1 MKRHSALTRLLTLF
15 LVLLTMVSIPITA
28 FAAET
33 ALPVPIEDGAD
44 PMSGIGLFAYNYNRI
59 PEEMMDNS
67 ILRAL
72 AYTGYDV
79 AYLKSIKKLYNKSYI
94 ASSLKKN
101 APDVLSGIPYS
112 SDGSGSGL
120 QTVTDK
126 STATGK
132 APDIKYF
139 KNQTGLDCADFV
151 TYYLCNYLP
160 NIEGVDTSMFDE
172 MQKKYGYRQD
182 DMRFWMKGCEDLAK
196 QGRCDAYLL
205 DSKDYENN
213 TADYQNA
220 IANCMPGD
228 LIRFGT
234 SSEDWVHYAIYA
246 GSYDGEDYIIHVA
259 NSRGPE
265 ISLIRYMTDSSSKTS
280 VPLAFYHFYWNDTAR
295 FGAIEVNKKD
305 GNGKGLAGAEFTAV
319 HKETGEK
326 YLIGPTNSSG
336 YAKNP
341 QVLYG
346 DYTVTETKFP
356 SGYQS
361 SGTTVWNVTVSD
373 QTPTV
378 TINATNTL
386 ITGTIGIKKTDDT
399 GKALSGV
406 QFNVYS
412 NSACTTLVKTITT
425 DSSGNATLSGLT
437 PGTTYYLKEK
447 AAPDGHVYNG
457 TVYSVTVVGNKT
469 TYANNGNPVVNTRM
483 GKLQIQK
490 KDKNGS
496 LGAGYVFGI
505 YSDKACTKVVQT
517 ITTDST
523 GKAVSSLMA
532 PGTYYVRETALPSGD
547 AVHALNTTVVTV
559 TVKAGG
565 TASIEVNNNYLK
577 GNLKVRKSDDAGT
590 PLANVVF
597 GVYFDSKCT
606 KSATD
611 PIRTN
616 AEGVASVQLDVGT
629 YYVRELEAPEGLIID
644 DSVHS
649 VTVKAGQDNYVNQ
662 GNPVVNTRMG
672 RIQIQKKDKNG
683 SLGAGYVFGIYSDKA
698 CTKVVQT
705 ITTDSTGKAVSSLM
719 TPGTYYVRETALPIG
734 DVVHALNTEVVTVD
748 VQPGASITVDVINAY
763 LQGSIGVRKT
773 DDIGTPLDK
782 VVFGV
787 YLDQDCTTSAAF
799 PIRTNAEGIGTTQLD
814 VGTYYVREIKAPEG
828 YLIDEKI
835 YSVMV
840 TANQITYINSGDPVV
855 NIRMGRLQIQ
865 KKDKNGLLGA
875 GYVFGI
881 YSDEACTQ
889 QVQSITTD
897 DTGMAVSGLL
907 APGTYYVRETAL
919 PDTDTVHALNKQVVT
934 VTVQPGATITVEV
947 INDYLKG
954 RIRVIKTDD
963 IGTPLANARFGV
975 YLDPDC
981 TISAGLPIRTNSEGI
996 GTAPMDIGTYY
1007 VRELEAPEGYL
1018 KDERIYPVTVTANQ
1032 FTYINN
1038 GEPVVNIRLGRLR
1051 ILKQDKYGTL
1061 GAGFEFTL
1069 YADYKCTEPVSV
1081 FATDSSGIAISDWLP
1096 EGRYYLRET
1105 NLPEN
1110 SIHTIGTTTYA
1121 IDIHTG
1127 ETYELTYTN
1136 ALEKGGVGVR
1146 KTDDIGT
1153 PMAGVMFGVFHDPE
1167 CTQMAA
1173 MPFKTNESGVAV
1185 CKLDPGDYYI
1195 REMTEKPQYV
1205 LDRTV
1210 YPVTVTAEMTT
1221 YINKGEPVIN
1231 TRKGKIELIKKDPDG
1246 ILGAGYVFGIYADEA
1261 CTELL
1266 QTLTTDDTGT
1276 VVSDW
1281 LIPNDTYYIKESS
1294 LPEDDTIHA
1303 VSKEV
1308 FPVKVLPG
1316 ETIQV
1321 TIINEFLP
1329 GQITVLKVSQ
1339 EGQKLSGAKFLLE
1352 WSEDGQNW
1360 QTAVYTDSHIVTK
1373 GTCASDG
1380 LHEGCLT
1387 TDDTGTITFTGL
1399 HPTLQY
1405 RITEVTAP
1413 EGYQLLTEPVFTGT
1427 LPSVNL
1433 ELGFTVVNAKPF
1445 ELPQTG
1451 GQSSILMPVSLLLCI
1466 GTCMGIFVY
1475 LRKKKKEA

>member
-1 MKRHSALTRLLTLF
+1 MKRHCVWTRLLTLL
-15 LVLLTMVSIPITA
+15 LVMLTVASISVNA
-28 FAAET
+28 FATEAV
-33 ALPVPIEDGAD
+33 LPEPIEDGED
-44 PMSGIGLFAYNYNRI
+44 SMSGIGLFAYNYNRI

-67 ILRAL
+67 ILREL

-94 ASSLKKN
+94 ASSLKTN
-101 APDVLSGIPYS
+101 AHNVLSGIGYS

-126 STATGK
+126 STPTGK

-139 KNQTGLDCADFV
+139 KNETGLDCADFV
-151 TYYLCNYLP
+151 AYYLCNYLP
-160 NIEGVDTSMFDE
+160 NIEGEDTSMFDE
-172 MQKKYGYRQD
+172 MKQKYGYRQD
-182 DMRFWMKGCEDLAK
+182 DMRFWMQGCEYLAS
-196 QGRCDAYLL
+196 QGRCEAYLL
-205 DSKDYENN
+205 DTKDFENN
-213 TADYQNA
+213 TADYQDA
-220 IANCMPGD
+220 IANCVPGD

-234 SSEDWVHYAIYA
+234 STKDWVHYAIYA

-265 ISLIRYMTDSSSKTS
+265 ISLIRYMAESSSKAS
-280 VPLAFYHFYWNDTAR
+280 VPLAFYHFEWNDIYKD
-295 FGAIEVNKKD
+295 GYIEVQKKD
-305 GNGKGLAGAEFTAV
+305 PSGNALQGAEFTAV
-319 HKETGEK
+319 HKETGTK
-326 YLIGPTNSSG
+326 YLIGPTNAKG
-336 YAKNP
+336 YAISDSVP
-341 QVLYG
+341 YG
-346 DYTVTETKFP
+346 TYTVTETKFP
-356 SGYQS
+356 SGYQA
-361 SGTTVWNVTVSD
+361 SGTTTWNVTVGD
-373 QTPTV
+373 ATPTV
-378 TINATNTL
+378 TINAVNQL
-386 ITGTIGIKKTDDT
+386 ITGAIGIKKADDT

-406 QFNVYS
+406 QFGVYS
-412 NSACTTLVKTITT
+412 DSNCTTLVKTITT
-425 DSSGNATLSGLT
+425 DSNGNATLSGLT

-457 TVYSVTVVGNKT
+457 TVYSVTVVANTT
-469 TYANNGNPVVNTRM
+469 TYANSSNPVVNTRM
-483 GKLQIQK
+483 GRLQILK

-505 YSDKACTKVVQT
+505 YSDAACTALVST
-517 ITTDST
+517 ITTDDT

-532 PGTYYVRETALPSGD
+532 PGTYYVRETALPDTDTS
-547 AVHALNTTVVTV
+547 HTLNVEVSTITVQAGNTV
-559 TVKAGG
+559 TV
-565 TASIEVNNNYLK
+565 EVINDHLK
-577 GNLKVRKSDDAGT
+577 GNLKVRKADDAGT
-590 PLANVVF
+590 LLADVVF
-597 GVYFDSKCT
+597 GVYYDKECT
-606 KSATD
+606 KPAAD
-611 PIRTN
+611 PIRTD
-616 AEGVASVQLDVGT
+616 AEGVAGVQLDVGT
-629 YYVRELEAPEGLIID
+629 YYVRELEAPEGYIID
-644 DSVHS
+644 NGIYT
-649 VTVKAGQDNYVNQ
+649 VTVRAGLDTYANQ
-662 GNPVVNTRMG
+662 GKPVVNTRMG
-672 RIQIQKKDKNG
+672 RLQVFKKDKMG
-683 SLGAGYVFGIYSDKA
+683 S
-698 CTKVVQT
+698 
-705 ITTDSTGKAVSSLM
+705 
-719 TPGTYYVRETALPIG
+719 
-734 DVVHALNTEVVTVD
+734 
-748 VQPGASITVDVINAY
+748 
-763 LQGSIGVRKT
+763 
-773 DDIGTPLDK
+773 
-782 VVFGV
+782 
-787 YLDQDCTTSAAF
+787 
-799 PIRTNAEGIGTTQLD
+799 
-814 VGTYYVREIKAPEG
+814 
-828 YLIDEKI
+828 
-835 YSVMV
+835 
-840 TANQITYINSGDPVV
+840 
-855 NIRMGRLQIQ
+855 
-865 KKDKNGLLGA
+865 LGA

-881 YSDEACTQ
+881 YSDEACTKP
-889 QVQSITTD
+889 VQTITTD

-934 VTVQPGATITVEV
+934 VTVQPGTTITVEV

-1081 FATDSSGIAISDWLP
+1081 FATDSSGVAISHWLP

-1105 NLPEN
+1105 NLPED

-1121 IDIHTG
+1121 VDIRTG

-1195 REMTEKPQYV
+1195 RELTEKPQYV

-1261 CTELL
+1261 CTELF
-1266 QTLTTDDTGT
+1266 QTVTTDESGT

-1281 LIPNDTYYIKESS
+1281 LIPNDTYYIKEIS

-1303 VSKEV
+1303 VSKEI
-1308 FPVKVLPG
+1308 FSIRLLPG
-1316 ETIQV
+1316 EVGKITV
-1321 TIINEFLP
+1321 INEFLP
-1329 GQITVLKVSQ
+1329 GQIAVLKTSQ

-1352 WSEDGQNW
+1352 WSEDGQKW
-1360 QTAVYTDSHIVTK
+1360 QKVVCNTNRITK
-1373 GTCASDG
+1373 GVCSSENLED
-1380 LHEGCLT
+1380 GCLI
-1387 TDDTGTITFTGL
+1387 TDTDGIVTFTGL
-1399 HPTLQY
+1399 HPTVQY
-1405 RITEVTAP
+1405 RITEIEAP
-1413 EGYQLLTEPVFTGT
+1413 KGYVLITEPVYTGT
-1427 LPSVNL
+1427 LPTDTL

-1451 GQSSILMPVSLLLCI
+1451 SKTMILMPVSLLLCTA
-1466 GTCMGIFVY
+1466 TCMGIFVY